1 MPNWTKI
8 LNHPLFN
15 MGFFLFVRQ
24 VTKNMDLDNSSY
36 IGAIRGLYLG
46 SQLLIILLSFYLM
59 SVIRKKNDTT
69 PLRYVEPGA
78 QNWDGSE
85 KADTLINTT
94 NMDYDIADVEK
105 QLKQGFTAIAIV
117 AFLHLKFGYVQPLLI
132 QSIMGFKTFFMT
144 KEARIHLFNGKTSSG
159 ELRRPFRV
167 EGPFSMVSEKRQPK
181 TDKGSIKKAEKAL
194 KAQ

>member
-1 MPNWTKI
+1 
-8 LNHPLFN
+8 

-46 SQLLIILLSFYLM
+46 SQLMIILLSFYLM

-159 ELRRPFRV
+159 ELRRPFRI